1 MTNIRRAV
9 VGTAALLI
17 GGFVV
22 GALVGATASI
32 ILYFPDDG
40 WRMFT
45 RAGGGAMTLRNAV
58 IAGAITSLA
67 TPLLA
72 WIGLR
77 RVPIGR
83 IIALG
88 ALGTAGGAL
97 GAALIVGP
105 ILPTQLWGLT
115 SPIVG
120 AAAGGMLAAA
130 LLRWTVRTR
139 RSASTAHAV

>member
-1 MTNIRRAV
+1 MTSIRRVV

-17 GGFVV
+17 GGFLV
-22 GALVGATASI
+22 GALVGAIAST
-32 ILYFPDDG
+32 ILYFPDNG
-40 WRMFT
+40 WRIFT
-45 RAGGGAMTLRNAV
+45 GAGGGALILRNAA

-88 ALGTAGGAL
+88 ALGAAAGAL
-97 GAALIVGP
+97 GAALVLGP
-105 ILPTQLWGLT
+105 ILPTRLWGLT

-120 AAAGGMLAAA
+120 DAAGGLLAAA

-139 RSASTAHAV
+139 RSATTAQAV